1 MKKITLFAMMALFSF
16 GLSAQTM
23 HRKVDVQSM
32 CKLSVITPNRVA
44 KAEDISVITDT
55 PAGERKR
62 YIRTGQ
68 NFEYNVQAQTID
80 EGEQF
85 GPIVIVFAEDG
96 STVYLQNPVSGFG
109 VGSWVKATK
118 EGNKITLPL
127 NQNVFYSN
135 NYSTNVKIGVLKADA
150 SVGYKLDT
158 ATESVTYTVT
168 DETIALD
175 ALPDGAILGVYWND
189 DKSWASCGDVN
200 SVYTISNEKPLV
212 VPEGLELKDYTLD
225 AKQYEDDPIK
235 GAKTKVG
242 VKGNEVYVQG
252 LFTVMPEAWVKGTKE
267 GSTVTFKTGQWMG
280 DAESGDAIYLVA
292 LNGEEIGDVVYT
304 YDEAK
309 DVYTQQSSYVVF
321 TVKPDAVLFYA
332 AYETSTLNGG
342 TNSVD
347 AAVAD
352 ARQAGVAAYY
362 DMQGRHV
369 MSPVAGGLYV
379 KTTTYAD
386 GSKKSEKTVVR

>member
-23 HRKVDVQSM
+23 HRKADVQFVRKS
-32 CKLSVITPNRVA
+32 SVVTPNRVA
-44 KAEDISVITDT
+44 NAEDISVITDT
-55 PAGERKR
+55 PTGEKKR
-62 YIRTGQ
+62 YLRAGKA
-68 NFEYNVQAQTID
+68 FEYNAQTNTID
-80 EGEQF
+80 EIEQY
-85 GPIVIVFAEDG
+85 GPIFIVYAEDG
-96 STVYLQNPVSGFG
+96 STVYLQNPVSGYG
-109 VGSWVKATK
+109 AGSWVKATK

-127 NQNVFYSN
+127 NQNVYYSTVF
-135 NYSTNVKIGVLKADA
+135 STNVKIGVLKADPTA
-150 SVGYKLDT
+150 GYKLDT
-158 ATESVTYTVT
+158 GIESVTYTVT

-175 ALPDGAILGVYWND
+175 VLPEDAVLGVYWND
-189 DKSWASCGDVN
+189 DKSWAFYGDAN
-200 SVYTISNEKPLV
+200 SVYTVSNEKPLV

-252 LFTVMPEAWVKGTKE
+252 LFTMMPEAWVKGTKE

-321 TVKPDAVLFYA
+321 TVKPDAVMFYA

-347 AAVAD
+347 AAVAN

-386 GSKKSEKTVVR
+386 GGKKSEKTVVR